1 MVSKSF
7 PWLAGG
13 VASEER
19 IHPPLALAESAAE
32 LLAWGGIIGSCGDS
46 YGFASGRVR
55 RKQRRESEP
64 FAKPLAPTLKA
75 KGAVF
80 GDGVLVSRRAVRLG
94 LLQHGPQFRAG
105 VFGHLSRAFQNL
117 PFVGTRRTEFL
128 SHTIQRFAI
137 V

>member
-55 RKQRRESEP
+55 RKQRRKSEP

-75 KGAVF
+75 KGGLFWVMVF
-80 GDGVLVSRRAVRLG
+80 SYPVVPFGWG

-117 PFVGTRRTEFL
+117 VFL
-128 SHTIQRFAI
+128 EGVLSRFAGA
-137 V
+137 

>member
-64 FAKPLAPTLKA
+64 FAKPLAFTLKA
-75 KGAVF
+75 KGLFLVMVF
-80 GDGVLVSRRAVRLG
+80 SYPVVPFGWDYYNMVLSFAPESLAICRGRSRIFCLWAPDVLN
-94 LLQHGPQFRAG
+94 
-105 VFGHLSRAFQNL
+105 S
-117 PFVGTRRTEFL
+117 
-128 SHTIQRFAI
+128 
-137 V
+137 